1 LDHTK
6 AKIFHQVVAKVL
18 WATTRVCPDLLTMY
32 LNFQVKAPDDDIKI
46 LVQMIA
52 HIHDT
57 INLSSTLGMENSN
70 ELRWWVDASFG
81 TQFAMRSQTGAT
93 LSLGIGSVYSISRKH
108 K

>member
-1 LDHTK
+1 
-6 AKIFHQVVAKVL
+6 VAKVL
-18 WATTRVCPDLLTMY
+18 WATTRVCLDLLTMY